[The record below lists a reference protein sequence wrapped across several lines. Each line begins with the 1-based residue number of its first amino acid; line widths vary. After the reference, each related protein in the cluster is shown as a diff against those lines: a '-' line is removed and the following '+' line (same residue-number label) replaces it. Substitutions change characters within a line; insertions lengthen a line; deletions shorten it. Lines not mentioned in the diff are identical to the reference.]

1 MSKLL
6 TRRLVSLFSFR
17 RIWGPAL
24 TILGLVSQAAH
35 WGWQSL
41 DTLGRLDVLWR
52 AVETMGGSPA
62 MIAAVI
68 SSWQF
73 SLALIIIG
81 VGYTVFVG
89 EPQNG
94 TQRHA
99 WWPYLAASVF
109 FVCVATM
116 ATVAIYG
123 AMELYIR
130 REIAIGVA
138 GLPRES
144 PDATN
149 PNRSQTPLT
158 VDNWGSLTPDQ
169 SRILLQGLSKITF
182 LNSTVMFSSVPN
194 DNTGYAFWRQFNQIF
209 ARNGINA
216 TRMDQ
221 FPRGPKEEGLML
233 EVRDVNNIPLAAERL
248 REAFEVANI
257 PLTVI
262 TIPDGIV
269 SPGAEFVV
277 FIGPP
282 PIRWR

>member
-1 MSKLL
+1 MGKLL
-6 TRRLVSLFSFR
+6 TRRLKSLFSSR

-24 TILGLVSQAAH
+24 TILGLIGQAAH

-41 DTLGRLDVLWR
+41 DALGRLDVLWR
-52 AVETMGGSPA
+52 VVETMGGTPA
-62 MIAAVI
+62 MIASVI
-68 SSWQF
+68 ASWQF

-89 EPQNG
+89 EPESG
-94 TQRHA
+94 TQRHV

-109 FVCVATM
+109 FICVAAM

-130 REIAIGVA
+130 REIATGIA
-138 GLPRES
+138 GLPRGS
-144 PDATN
+144 PDASN
-149 PNRSQTPLT
+149 PNRPQTPLT

-169 SRILLQGLSKITF
+169 SRILLQELSKLTF
-182 LNSTVMFSSVPN
+182 PNSTVMFSTVPN
-194 DNTGYAFWRQFNQIF
+194 DNAGYGFWRQFNQIF
-209 ARNGINA
+209 ARNGVNA

-233 EVRDVNNIPLAAERL
+233 EVRDVNNIPVSAEKL
-248 REAFEVANI
+248 REAFDVANI
-257 PLTVI
+257 SLSVI
-262 TIPDGIV
+262 AMPNGIV
-269 SPGAEFVV
+269 SPGIEFVV
-277 FIGPP
+277 FIGPA